1 MCNELYANTVKTP
14 NKGFNQY
21 KKENIQRVQQTKEKY
36 LNQVTKYYGNG
47 HMKGWINLAMKPT
60 VKYRVN
66 TGSRNHMKKLRKL
79 KKP

>member
-1 MCNELYANTVKTP
+1 M
-14 NKGFNQY
+14 
-21 KKENIQRVQQTKEKY
+21 QQAKEKY

-66 TGSRNHMKKLRKL
+66 TGSRDHMKKLRKL